1 MTQTPRFKRYR
12 PLWLALE
19 SFLLLFLWGCAQSP
33 QSLRTTSLPVSLV
46 EPQGP
51 AAEWRAMNRLSYG
64 PTPTLMAD
72 IKSKAHPKEWAL
84 HQLDAARKASLEAP
98 KLPSDLAS
106 INDSL
111 PLIFDGARSE
121 REARAAVPAGT
132 RLNELVANERR
143 FNFQEQTEALF
154 YNRTQ
159 VNKAV
164 AWRLASC
171 SNDDVDSR
179 CSPE

>member
-1 MTQTPRFKRYR
+1 MTLTPRFKRNR
-12 PLWLALE
+12 PLWLVLE

-33 QSLRTTSLPVSLV
+33 QSVRTTSLHVSHV

-51 AAEWRAMNRLSYG
+51 AAEWRAINRLSYG

-84 HQLDAARKASLEAP
+84 NQLDAARKASQEAP
-98 KLPSDLAS
+98 KLPLDLAS

-111 PLIFDGARSE
+111 PRIFDGARNE

-132 RLNELVANERR
+132 RINELVANERR
-143 FNFQEQTEALF
+143 FNFQ
-154 YNRTQ
+154 
-159 VNKAV
+159 
-164 AWRLASC
+164 
-171 SNDDVDSR
+171 
-179 CSPE
+179 